1 MDIIAMLNTTLFGV
15 LPAWVLLLL
24 VIVGAAGVG
33 IYVVRRR

>member
-24 VIVGAAGVG
+24 VIVGVAGVG
-33 IYVVRRR
+33 MYVAKRR